1 MFSAFLPDIRR
12 AARAPAYASLA
23 LGLLLAGAGPIAAS
37 EDDTTILNTGKT
49 ILGQPFA
56 YPTGAPAKVTVSVIT
71 LKPGDERGWH
81 KHEVPLL
88 GYVLDGELTIDFGKL
103 GTKVFRKGDAFVEAI
118 DTAHNG
124 RNLGKEDVRLLAVF
138 MGADG
143 SDNAVRLSGPPPQ

>member
-1 MFSAFLPDIRR
+1 MLSARFADVRR
-12 AARAPAYASLA
+12 EARLAPVLASVALA
-23 LGLLLAGAGPIAAS
+23 LFVAGAGPAAAVDEGS
-37 EDDTTILNTGKT
+37 TILSTSKT

-56 YPTGAPAKVTVSVIT
+56 YPTGAPAKVTVSIIT

-143 SDNAVRLSGPPPQ
+143 SQNTVPEPPPQ